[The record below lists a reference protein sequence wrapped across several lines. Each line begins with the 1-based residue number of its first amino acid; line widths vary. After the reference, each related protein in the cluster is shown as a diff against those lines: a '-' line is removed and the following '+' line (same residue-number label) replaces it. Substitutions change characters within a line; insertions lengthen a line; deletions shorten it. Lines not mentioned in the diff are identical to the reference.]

1 MKRAVM
7 IFILLFIP
15 LSAFVTVYQ
24 VYRSEKLRS
33 EIADLSE
40 KQQSLFER
48 NKRMI
53 ANIAILRSPE
63 RIDKLAEKDLGLKQI
78 PEERVIHIDINNSRE
93 EGNQ

>member
-1 MKRAVM
+1 MKRFFL
-7 IFILLFIP
+7 IFVLLFIP

-24 VYRSEKLRS
+24 VFRSEQLRND
-33 EIADLSE
+33 IADLSE

-78 PEERVIHIDINNSRE
+78 SGDRVIRIDIKNSQE
-93 EGNQ
+93 EDDQ